1 MLGITPAPSDD
12 IQETISRCIG
22 ADPAVIERSD
32 YLGYLRFDA
41 QTGEPTLVSD
51 SDWGLDEDAGPPA
64 SFQCIRQF
72 PGWPVNDVSFPLAQR
87 FVLQNPLTE
96 IEAALGGPILEDGA
110 RAKLL
115 RVELALDSAAALA
128 TAVPADRSGVP
139 AQHAR
144 GLRGLGAESGVELAI
159 REKDSYLGIL

>member
-1 MLGITPAPSDD
+1 M
-12 IQETISRCIG
+12 G
-22 ADPAVIERSD
+22 ADPAAIQRSE

-51 SDWGLDEDAGPPA
+51 FDWGLDEDADPPA

-72 PGWPVNDVSFPLAQR
+72 PGWLVDDVSFSLAQSLVLQDPLA
-87 FVLQNPLTE
+87 E
-96 IEAALGGPILEDGA
+96 IEAALGGPVFEDGA
-110 RAKLL
+110 GAKQDG
-115 RVELALDSAAALA
+115 VELAFDSAAAFTSA
-128 TAVPADRSGVP
+128 FTTHHSGVL

-144 GLRGLGAESGVELAI
+144 GLSGLGAESGVELAI